1 VADSVTAPSR
11 GLLDS
16 LTRLAAT
23 LVAMT
28 QTRLSLLAL
37 DVEEG
42 RQQLLSLLALAFVAA
57 MGVGLGVV
65 LATVAVVMAF
75 WDEQR
80 IVLLGL
86 MAGFFLI
93 CGLGACLR
101 ALHLARTQPKPFAAS
116 LKELGKD
123 RQSLQRP

>member
-1 VADSVTAPSR
+1 MADSVTAPSR

-28 QTRLSLLAL
+28 QNRLSLLAV

-65 LATVAVVMAF
+65 LATVALVMAV
-75 WDEQR
+75 WDDQR
-80 IVLLGL
+80 ILWLGL
-86 MAGFFLI
+86 MAGLFLI
-93 CGLGACLR
+93 CGLAAAVR
-101 ALHLARTQPKPFAAS
+101 ASHLARTQPKPFAAS
-116 LKELGKD
+116 LQELGKD